1 VVLGGVKV
9 PIPKG
14 RTLTG
19 RAIDTSN
26 QRIGVLGRGGG
37 ASIFS
42 QELGDKLDDVEIWGW
57 LRRRTSHH
65 QQSRDSFFGNP
76 IEAHI
81 ILLRID
87 PFYWILGSIPPAPLD
102 KGGADR
108 RGDLTTF
115 NAYLLNCLATD

>member
-1 VVLGGVKV
+1 MVLGGVKV

-42 QELGDKLDDVEIWGW
+42 QELGDKLDDIEIWGW

-87 PFYWILGSIPPAPLD
+87 PFYYFSVQFPPLD
-102 KGGADR
+102 V
-108 RGDLTTF
+108 
-115 NAYLLNCLATD
+115 

>member
-1 VVLGGVKV
+1 LESPIERGRQTPKSTHLQKEGKKVVVGGVKV

-87 PFYWILGSIPPAPLD
+87 PFYYFSVQFPPLD
-102 KGGADR
+102 V
-108 RGDLTTF
+108 
-115 NAYLLNCLATD
+115 

>member
-1 VVLGGVKV
+1 MGGVKV

-26 QRIGVLGRGGG
+26 QRIGVLGRGEG

-42 QELGDKLDDVEIWGW
+42 QELGDKLDDIDSWGW
-57 LRRRTSHH
+57 LRRRTSHYQH
-65 QQSRDSFFGNP
+65 PRDCFFGNP
-76 IEAHI
+76 IEAYI

-87 PFYWILGSIPPAPLD
+87 PFYYFSVQFPPLD
-102 KGGADR
+102 V
-108 RGDLTTF
+108 
-115 NAYLLNCLATD
+115 

>member
-26 QRIGVLGRGGG
+26 QRIGVLGRGEG

-65 QQSRDSFFGNP
+65 QQSRDSFFG
-76 IEAHI
+76 
-81 ILLRID
+81 
-87 PFYWILGSIPPAPLD
+87 PAPLD